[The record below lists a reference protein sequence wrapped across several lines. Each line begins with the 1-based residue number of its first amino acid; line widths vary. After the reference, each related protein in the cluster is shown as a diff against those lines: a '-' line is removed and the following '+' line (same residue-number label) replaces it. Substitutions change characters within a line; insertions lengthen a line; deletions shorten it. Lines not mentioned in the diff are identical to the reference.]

1 MISTKATTFKEN
13 LMEKVNITGL
23 QVLLIMENSLRV
35 FEKVRESG
43 QMKEVIDMLDILV
56 EIEKMVME
64 NMCGPME
71 THIVVIFARI

>member
-1 MISTKATTFKEN
+1 
-13 LMEKVNITGL
+13 MEKVNITGL

-64 NMCGPME
+64 NTCGPME

>member
-1 MISTKATTFKEN
+1 
-13 LMEKVNITGL
+13 MEKVNITGL